1 MPFTGHLI
9 QRCHYCKLLVLS
21 AVLLSSCNGR
31 REHRPSIIFGSGLER
46 PDTADT
52 YDLPQILSAGTLIG
66 VTMSGPDTYYEYR
79 GQGFGLQF
87 QMAEEF
93 ARMTGVSLQMEIAPD
108 SASMMKRLETGEVD
122 FICMETEKDKPWP
135 TRHNTPLLTEALRK
149 WWNPRRARRLAGQ
162 ARKTQ
167 AVKRHGRPVM
177 QDRRRGVISPYDDLF
192 IRHSATAG
200 WDWRLLAAQCYQE
213 SGFDPKAVSWAGA
226 QGLMQLMPATA
237 AHLGI
242 NGSQVFD
249 PESNIAGAARYIS
262 QLNATFSDIADPQD
276 RTAFVLAA
284 YNGGAHHVRDAMTLT
299 RKNGGNEKDWQ
310 QVAAYILH
318 LSEPTY
324 YRDPDVKHGYMR
336 GSETE
341 GYVRLI
347 LQRWADYRGSARAA
361 TAGSKP
367 APARRS
373 VKDGTFQSQVRRPD
387 TIPLP

>member
-1 MPFTGHLI
+1 ML
-9 QRCHYCKLLVLS
+9 Y
-21 AVLLSSCNGR
+21 ACNDS
-31 REHRPSIIFGSGLER
+31 REHRPSIIFGSELEK
-46 PDTADT
+46 PDTVDV

-93 ARMTGVSLQMEIAPD
+93 ARMIGVSLQMEIASD
-108 SASMMKRLETGEVD
+108 SASMMKRLEAGEVD
-122 FICMETEKDKPWP
+122 FICLELEKDKPWP
-135 TRHNTPLLTEALRK
+135 TRNNTPLLTEALRK
-149 WWNPRRARRLAGQ
+149 WWNPRRAQKLAAQ
-162 ARKTQ
+162 VQKPHT
-167 AVKRHGRPVM
+167 VKRHSRPVM
-177 QDRRRGVISPYDDLF
+177 QDRQHGVISPYDDLF

-237 AHLGI
+237 AHLGVS
-242 NGSQVFD
+242 GSQVFD
-249 PESNIAGAARYIS
+249 PESNIAGAARYIN
-262 QLNATFSDIADPQD
+262 QLNATFRDITDPQD
-276 RTAFVLAA
+276 RIAFVLAA

-299 RKNGGNEKDWQ
+299 RKNGGNDKDWK
-310 QVAAYILH
+310 QVSTYILH
-318 LSEPTY
+318 LAEPRY
-324 YRDPDVKHGYMR
+324 YRDPDVKYGYMR

-361 TAGSKP
+361 TGGSKP

-373 VKDGTFQSQVRRPD
+373 VKDGTFQSQVRGPEEF
-387 TIPLP
+387 